1 MNGSELTKGC
11 PKCGRVI
18 GDEVE
23 ICPYCGYKFAEI
35 NAYFSKV
42 ADEKFNVTGKYAG
55 LLKRIIAFLTDVV
68 FIGGVS
74 LIVLAITLCLMDF
87 VIPPY
92 LYLITFLLVLLIYKI
107 LMEGFFSATIGKKLV
122 GIEVVTRLENK
133 ISIKESIVRNLS
145 LLLDVIT
152 LGIGFIMI
160 AFTKDKVALHDV
172 VAKTLVVNSNE
183 ETVNDSYAPGAIRLV
198 AFAIDIAIVYGLI
211 YLIGMGFDY
220 IESNYILSD
229 RVSSNIPVIEFTIS
243 LVIAIL
249 YFVMLETGSRGAS
262 IGKRLTG
269 IKIETLDGDRMGFF
283 RALIRTLC
291 LSIEILT
298 FGYMLCAFTNKKQT
312 LKDKIVGTKVN
323 RI

>member
-18 GDEVE
+18 GEEVE

-55 LLKRIIAFLTDVV
+55 ILKRVIAFLTDVV
-68 FIGGVS
+68 FLGGIS
-74 LIVLAITLCLMDF
+74 LIILAITLCFMDI

-92 LYLITFLLVLLIYKI
+92 LYLIIFLILLLLYKI
-107 LMEGFFSATIGKKLV
+107 LMEGFFGATIGKKLV
-122 GIEVVTRLENK
+122 GIEVVTKTESK
-133 ISIKESIVRNLS
+133 ISIKESIIRNLS
-145 LLLDVIT
+145 LILDVIT
-152 LGIGFIMI
+152 LGIGFFMI
-160 AFTKDKVALHDV
+160 AFTKDKVALHDI
-172 VAKTLVVNSNE
+172 VAKTLVVNSYE
-183 ETVNDSYAPGAIRLV
+183 ETENDSYAPGAIRLV
-198 AFAIDIAIVYGLI
+198 AFVIDIAIIYGLI

-220 IESNYILSD
+220 IEANYILSD
-229 RVSSNIPVIEFTIS
+229 RVSSNIPIIEFTLS
-243 LVIAIL
+243 VVIAL
-249 YFVMLETGSRGAS
+249 FYFIILETGSRGAS
-262 IGKRLTG
+262 IGKRFTG
-269 IKIETLDGDRMGFF
+269 IKIETLAGDRMGFF
-283 RALIRTLC
+283 RAFIRTLC
-291 LSIEILT
+291 LSVEILT

>member
-1 MNGSELTKGC
+1 MNNSELTKGC

-18 GDEVE
+18 GEEVE

-35 NAYFSKV
+35 NAYFSKA
-42 ADEKFNVTGKYAG
+42 ADEKFNTVGKYAG

-68 FIGGVS
+68 FLGGIC
-74 LIVLAITLCLMDF
+74 LIILAITICFLDV

-92 LYLITFLLVLLIYKI
+92 LYLIIFLIILFIYKI
-107 LMEGFFSATIGKKLV
+107 IMEGCFSASIGKKLV
-122 GIEVVTRLENK
+122 GIEVVTKTENK
-133 ISIKESIVRNLS
+133 IGFKESLIRNFS
-145 LLLDVIT
+145 LILDVLT

-160 AFTKDKVALHDV
+160 AFTRDKVALHDI
-172 VAKTLVVNSNE
+172 VAKTLVINSNE

-198 AFAIDIAIVYGLI
+198 AFAIDIAIIYGLI
-211 YLIGMGFDY
+211 YLVKMGFDY
-220 IESNYILSD
+220 IEANYILSD
-229 RVSSNIPVIEFTIS
+229 RFSSIIPIAEFSISVI
-243 LVIAIL
+243 IAL
-249 YFVMLETGSRGAS
+249 FYFVILETGSRGAS

-269 IKIETLDGDRMGFF
+269 IKVETLDGERMKFF

-291 LSIEILT
+291 LSVEVLT